1 MPQYHVAG
9 RTPAGNQPDDSYRSF
24 TRALASLAELIA
36 GLSPRL
42 DVNEYVFV
50 RLDETLP
57 VPAAADILASFRET
71 EGTTLILSSDRAADL
86 GFTPIVRCARITLG
100 VFSALDAVGLIA
112 AVSAQLAQ
120 AQIPVNV
127 FSAIHHD
134 HLFVPPHKA
143 RRALALLQDMA
154 SAARSS

>member
-1 MPQYHVAG
+1 MTTTN
-9 RTPAGNQPDDSYRSF
+9 RSPAPI
-24 TRALASLAELIA
+24 ASLADLIA

-42 DVNEYVFV
+42 DANEYVFV

-57 VPAAADILASFRET
+57 APAAADILASFRET
-71 EGTTLILSSDRAADL
+71 EGTTLILTRDRAADL
-86 GFTPIVRCARITLG
+86 GFTPIARCMRITLG

-143 RRALALLQDMA
+143 SRALALLQDMA